1 MTNERESRTDR
12 AARRRSEILT
22 AAQNVFARDGYHGAK
37 LTAVAAEAGC
47 SVGTLYTYFTDRS
60 ALLGAVLDD
69 VEEQMRHPGGRLP
82 ADRPVAE
89 QISAAN
95 RGYLAAY
102 RRNNR
107 MMALM
112 EQVSMADESV
122 AARRARRADGF
133 IERNARALTR
143 YLDQGTVVGIED
155 PELIATALSAS
166 VSRLAYLTW
175 VEGRFPDTDET
186 FSRVCAAADTIWF
199 RTLGLEEPEEP
210 KEMEE
215 PEDVSPRFVK

>member
-1 MTNERESRTDR
+1 MTKERESRTDR

-22 AAQNVFARDGYHGAK
+22 AAQNVFIRDGYHGAK
-37 LTAVAAEAGC
+37 LTTVAAEAGC
-47 SVGTLYTYFTDRS
+47 SVGTLYTYFVDRS

-82 ADRPVAE
+82 ADYPVTE

-102 RRNNR
+102 RRNHR

-112 EQVSMADESV
+112 EQVAMADESV

-133 IERNARALTR
+133 IERNARALGR
-143 YLDQGTVVGIED
+143 YVEQGTVTNIED
-155 PELIATALSAS
+155 PEMIATALSAS
-166 VSRLAYLTW
+166 VSRLAYVTW
-175 VEGRFPDTDET
+175 VEGRFPDTDES
-186 FSRVCAAADTIWF
+186 FERVRAAADVIWF
-199 RTLGLEEPEEP
+199 RTLGLQEKPA
-210 KEMEE
+210 
-215 PEDVSPRFVK
+215 DS

>member
-1 MTNERESRTDR
+1 MSLPSVYDSCMTTERESRTDR

-22 AAQNVFARDGYHGAK
+22 AAQNVFVRDGYHGAK
-37 LTAVAAEAGC
+37 LTVVAAEAGC
-47 SVGTLYTYFTDRS
+47 SVGTLYTYFADRS

-69 VEEQMRHPGGRLP
+69 VEDQMRHPGGRLP
-82 ADRPVAE
+82 ADRPVTE

-102 RRNNR
+102 RRNHR

-112 EQVSMADESV
+112 EQVSQADEAV

-133 IERNARALTR
+133 IDRNARALTR
-143 YLDQGTVVGIED
+143 YLADGTLTGVDD
-155 PELIATALSAS
+155 PEMIATALSAS

-186 FSRVCAAADTIWF
+186 FGRVCAAADMIWF
-199 RTLGLEEPEEP
+199 RTLGLA
-210 KEMEE
+210 
-215 PEDVSPRFVK
+215 DISGRQ